1 MSSYTAPQTNDLLIN
16 FLNLKAVQL
25 LAFLVYHDQLY
36 NHIMNFTDI
45 TDEQFESII
54 ATALDELPPK
64 YTDRMNNVAIVY
76 EDKPTQAQREEL
88 KLHCNESLYG
98 LYQGIP
104 LTQRGTGYNLVLPDK
119 ITIFKEPLIH
129 NSRDLAQLKAN
140 IKHTLWHEI
149 AHHFGLDH
157 TRIHQLEDR
166 SLRH

>member
-36 NHIMNFTDI
+36 NHIMNFINI

-54 ATALDELPPK
+54 AQALDELPTK
-64 YTDRMNNVAIVY
+64 YTDHMNNVAIVY
-76 EDKPTQAQREEL
+76 EDRPTQSQRKEL
-88 KLHCNESLYG
+88 KLHCDESLYG

-104 LTQRGTGYNLVLPDK
+104 LTQRGLGYNLVLPDK
-119 ITIFKEPLIH
+119 ITLFKESLLH
-129 NSRDLAQLKAN
+129 NSSDQAELKAN

-149 AHHFGLDH
+149 AHHFGLGHD
-157 TRIHQLEDR
+157 RIHQLEKKQR
-166 SLRH
+166 R